1 MNIPS
6 VKLRDTF
13 KKSALLAGAF
23 GVLFGL
29 LGCASWWL
37 TVPQLYMLRSMP
49 ATAFMLC
56 GAALLFLCCQRSW
69 LRWLGR
75 GTALV
80 VFLACVSSMVLQRA
94 GSTGSG
100 ILSDNPYQA
109 VISLLFGTM
118 SLYDMI
124 GFALLS
130 LSIALIDLR
139 RGPNLVLVPSEW
151 FAGCGFMMAIMA
163 ALGTLFEQAR
173 FCLFISCQELSLLAV
188 AAYGLLCGGVLMAR
202 TETGMMNIMETP
214 GAGGM
219 TARRILPGALVI
231 PIVLGLLRVV
241 SVKFHLWDAETALPI
256 TVCLMMPAYVAL
268 IWSSSLKLEQK
279 ENQLKDT
286 MRGLEQSEQRVRTII
301 HESVDAFVAIN
312 KSGKICEWSNRAES
326 MFEVGR
332 DVALHAPVLSFLTE
346 VVQVQLLE
354 YFGEAT
360 GEVRALVE
368 GEVREFSRA
377 PINPLFHARVP
388 RPDGVTID
396 IEVMPFIIEAN
407 QEKLCC
413 AFIRDVTQRKQL
425 EQRFQDFYHAV
436 SHELRSPLTAI
447 RCSLQTVNET
457 QGDAL
462 DTDATKQLHNAIGAS
477 DRLIQLIND
486 LLDLRRIELGKFSF
500 DSAVAD
506 PILLAQA
513 AVDTLTPL
521 SNLKSLEVI
530 LLVESTQ
537 QVVCDPART
546 EQVLINLLSNAIKF
560 APARGQ
566 ILVRV
571 SDCDGGSGG
580 DGNGGAKVGG
590 VRFSVSDEGPGIPEN
605 QASRLFESFEQLQS
619 PGWEYIPGT
628 GLGLAISRRI
638 VEELGGTIGHANN
651 EPTGSTFWFELVAAP
666 AGAVVGVSVGVQHNK
681 SGSGAAAAGTTQS
694 APGVP
699 GTRRGTV

>member
-109 VISLLFGTM
+109 VIALLFGTM

-130 LSIALIDLR
+130 LSITLIDLR
-139 RGPNLVLVPSEW
+139 HDPNLVLVPSEW
-151 FAGCGFMMAIMA
+151 FAGCGFMMAVMA

-256 TVCLMMPAYVAL
+256 AVCLMMPAYVAL

-312 KSGKICEWSNRAES
+312 KSGKVCEWSNRAES

-332 DVALHAPVLSFLTE
+332 DVAMHAPVLSFLTE

-360 GEVRALVE
+360 GEVRALVD
-368 GEVREFSRA
+368 GEVHAVAGGVPGFGRA
-377 PINPLFHARVP
+377 PINPSFHARVP
-388 RPDGVTID
+388 RPDGVSID

-462 DTDATKQLHNAIGAS
+462 DADATKQLHNAIGAS

-546 EQVLINLLSNAIKF
+546 EQVLINLTSNAIKF

-571 SDCDGGSGG
+571 SDCEDE
-580 DGNGGAKVGG
+580 NGQVRA
-590 VRFSVSDEGPGIPEN
+590 VRFAVSDEGPGIPES

-666 AGAVVGVSVGVQHNK
+666 AGAVVGFGVQHNK
-681 SGSGAAAAGTTQS
+681 SGGTAGTAQ
-694 APGVP
+694 
-699 GTRRGTV
+699 GTRRGTM